1 MDMHSGRILAMLF
14 SPAPLHPGFKVFSLV
29 EFIAPPCAT
38 PGFALTQKVIRIT
51 LFSITKE
58 ITMKIKSLFLLV
70 ALVLPMVPAMV
81 QAQGAP
87 AMPLVVCHVDQ
98 APQMLVP
105 AYLCQWYGGQQHH

>member
-1 MDMHSGRILAMLF
+1 
-14 SPAPLHPGFKVFSLV
+14 
-29 EFIAPPCAT
+29 
-38 PGFALTQKVIRIT
+38 
-51 LFSITKE
+51 
-58 ITMKIKSLFLLV
+58 MKIKSLFLLV

-105 AYLCQWYGGQQHH
+105 AYLCQWYGGQQHHRYCPQGEDPSSWLVSVPRRYTSPPIASSCQPLPASNPMQPSVSPPLNPTWHRYPYP

>member
-1 MDMHSGRILAMLF
+1 MHSERILAMHF

-70 ALVLPMVPAMV
+70 ALGLN
-81 QAQGAP
+81 QGP
-87 AMPLVVCHVDQ
+87 DHGSGPGR
-98 APQMLVP
+98 P
-105 AYLCQWYGGQQHH
+105 

>member
-1 MDMHSGRILAMLF
+1 
-14 SPAPLHPGFKVFSLV
+14 
-29 EFIAPPCAT
+29 
-38 PGFALTQKVIRIT
+38 
-51 LFSITKE
+51 
-58 ITMKIKSLFLLV
+58 MKIKSLFLLV

-105 AYLCQWYGGQQHH
+105 AYLCQWYGGQQLH

>member
-1 MDMHSGRILAMLF
+1 MDMHFARILMAPF
-14 SPAPLHPGFKVFSLV
+14 SPTGVQPGFKVFSLV

-70 ALVLPMVPAMV
+70 ALVLPMTPTLV
-81 QAQGAP
+81 QAQGA
-87 AMPLVVCHVDQ
+87 Q
-98 APQMLVP
+98 
-105 AYLCQWYGGQQHH
+105 